1 LQQESVDV
9 FIIGGG
15 INGCGIARDAAGR
28 GYSVML
34 VEQDDLA
41 SGTSSA
47 STKLVHGGLR
57 YLEQFEF
64 RLVREALAER
74 EILLSIAPHVIWPLR
89 LILPHHSDMRSAWFI
104 RLGLLI
110 YDYIGGR
117 RVLAPTKVLDL
128 RNDKAGNSLKARFTK
143 AFEFSDCWV
152 NDARLVVL
160 NACDAAERG
169 ARIATRTKAIR
180 AAREQGEWLITTEHT
195 ESGHRE
201 NIRARLL
208 VNATGPWV
216 DQVLKSTFGHNN
228 EHNVRLVKGSHIVVG
243 KKYEHGNA
251 YFFQNPDGRIFF
263 AIPFEKD
270 YTLIGTTDLDYE
282 GSLDEIAIDENEI
295 DYLCSGASQYFRT
308 PVTQDDIVW
317 TFSGVRPLYDD
328 GAPRA
333 QEATR
338 DYVLKTVGNVEDG
351 VLINVFGGK
360 ITTYRRLSEIVL
372 EKVEEVLGQR
382 GRKWTANVP
391 LPGGNFRYSEI
402 EEEISRLRR
411 AYPFLG
417 AEHAQ
422 RLVRSYGTRSNSLL
436 GNAATVADLGTH
448 FGFDLYAIE
457 VGYLMEN
464 EWAEQADD
472 VLWRRTKCGLKLG
485 KKEIVELERW
495 MDSSRSD
502 TGFRAAQQ
510 QV

>member
-1 LQQESVDV
+1 MQQESVDV

-41 SGTSSA
+41 AGTSSA

-64 RLVREALAER
+64 RLVREALTER
-74 EILLSIAPHVIWPLR
+74 EILLRIAPHVIWPLR
-89 LILPHHSDMRSAWFI
+89 LILPHHSDMRPAWFI

-128 RNDKAGNSLKARFTK
+128 RSDEAGKSLKANFTK

-160 NACDAAERG
+160 NARDASERG
-169 ARIATRTKAIR
+169 AKIATRTKAIR
-180 AAREQGEWLITTEHT
+180 AERGQGEWSITTEHAET
-195 ESGHRE
+195 GHRE
-201 NIRARLL
+201 KIHAKLL
-208 VNATGPWV
+208 VNASGPWV
-216 DQVLKSTFGHNN
+216 DQVLKTTFGHNN
-228 EHNVRLVKGSHIVVG
+228 EHNVRLVKGSHIVVS
-243 KKYEHGNA
+243 KKFEHGKA

-263 AIPFEKD
+263 AIPFEED

-282 GSLDEIAIDENEI
+282 GNLDQIAIDEDEI
-295 DYLCSGASQYFRT
+295 EYLCSGANQYFRT
-308 PVTQDDIVW
+308 PVTRNDIVW

-338 DYVLKTVGNVEDG
+338 DYVLKTVGDVEDG
-351 VLINVFGGK
+351 ILINVFGGK

-372 EKVEEVLGQR
+372 EKVEEVLGRR
-382 GRKWTANVP
+382 GGKWTANVP
-391 LPGGNFRYSEI
+391 LPGGNFVQSEI
-402 EEEISRLRR
+402 RQEVSRLRR
-411 AYPFLG
+411 AYPFL
-417 AEHAQ
+417 AAAHAQ

-436 GNAATVADLGTH
+436 GNAATVADLGKH
-448 FGFDLYAIE
+448 FGSDLYAIE

-464 EWAEQADD
+464 EWAEQTDD

-485 KKEIVELERW
+485 KKEIMELARW
-495 MDSSRSD
+495 MYSNRSGA
-502 TGFRAAQQ
+502 GFRAAQ
-510 QV
+510 